1 MARLPRITLC
11 LCLPLVCLSGCKP
24 FQQGSLSRLQT
35 PLPSA
40 EELAQRTSVPRSKEL
55 AKVAQ
60 AKPSSGPANSASH
73 SETAKNSTTLP
84 DWHQTDATGDC
95 ESSGYC
101 ESCGVNH
108 GASGTPSQFRF
119 TQPLPQYQPVASPSE
134 PASRAESSSLPSSN
148 EQTFSKAIRV
158 IPLQPEQSLG
168 PQTSSRQK
176 PTKPAPPPQPDDSP
190 SENPS
195 AVNANSIALSV
206 GASQSLTPATES
218 AALSPSN
225 QPTEKTDLGSGSA
238 RTESRTISL
247 ATPSLTATTS
257 DTAKS
262 NAPISP
268 TICPA
273 PSEDQANSKSASSA
287 TEPSELSETL
297 KNLRKVIADS
307 ESLDPAAEFT
317 AEFTALELLTERVSV
332 LAASESDPT
341 EAQSLCE
348 HQLQALVA
356 TLRPDSLDISRPE
369 GRQIAMR
376 TLEHLREAISQL
388 EKLVSLKITH
398 GTLCTEVRGFGQ
410 YKPFSSNEFRVGQPV
425 LLYCEIENF
434 SSVEEKAQSDVSDYR
449 TRLKSSL
456 VICREDG
463 TVAQQ
468 AEFPVVEDVARN
480 RRRDFYL
487 YVPFTV
493 GELSP
498 GKYRAHLMV
507 DDLQGRK
514 QAVLDPPVEFS
525 VR

>member
-1 MARLPRITLC
+1 MARLPRIALC
-11 LCLPLVCLSGCKP
+11 LCSLLVCLGGCKP
-24 FQQGSLSRLQT
+24 FQQGSLSRMQT
-35 PLPSA
+35 PLPA
-40 EELAQRTSVPRSKEL
+40 TEELARRTSTASSNDIARSSKEKLADSPANLASRSK
-55 AKVAQ
+55 
-60 AKPSSGPANSASH
+60 PSTNSSSSSDAH
-73 SETAKNSTTLP
+73 A
-84 DWHQTDATGDC
+84 TDAT
-95 ESSGYC
+95 GYC

-108 GASGTPSQFRF
+108 GSSGTPGQFRF
-119 TQPLPQYQPVASPSE
+119 TQPLPQYQPVASPSATTRQE
-134 PASRAESSSLPSSN
+134 LSSGLTRSS
-148 EQTFSKAIRV
+148 EQTFSNAIRV
-158 IPLQPEQSLG
+158 IPLQPDQAIN
-168 PQTSSRQK
+168 PQTSSAQK
-176 PTKPAPPPQPDDSP
+176 PSKPAPPPQPDDSP
-190 SENPS
+190 TTTSLAGDANLNAGS
-195 AVNANSIALSV
+195 VNV
-206 GASQSLTPATES
+206 SQPLTPATQTS
-218 AALSPSN
+218 LLSSSSQPS
-225 QPTEKTDLGSGSA
+225 EKTDLRSGSA
-238 RTESRTISL
+238 KSESLTTTQS
-247 ATPSLTATTS
+247 TPSLIATTC
-257 DTAKS
+257 DDA
-262 NAPISP
+262 
-268 TICPA
+268 
-273 PSEDQANSKSASSA
+273 DSARAATVATSSA
-287 TEPSELSETL
+287 PLEAKTKSKPASAVTETTELSETL
-297 KNLRKVIADS
+297 NNLRNAIANS

-317 AEFTALELLTERVSV
+317 AELTALELLIERVNV
-332 LAASESDPT
+332 LAASESEPT

-356 TLRPDSLDISRPE
+356 TLRPESLDISRPE
-369 GRQIAMR
+369 GRQIATR

-388 EKLVSLKITH
+388 EKLVSLKISH

-410 YKPFSSNEFRVGQPV
+410 YKPFSSTEFRVGQPV

-434 SSVEEKAQSDVSDYR
+434 CSVEEKAQSDVSDYR

>member
-1 MARLPRITLC
+1 MARLPRIALC

-24 FQQGSLSRLQT
+24 FQQGSLSRMQT
-35 PLPSA
+35 PLPAA
-40 EELAQRTSVPRSKEL
+40 EELARRMSAPSQKEM
-55 AKVAQ
+55 AKASQVQ
-60 AKPSSGPANSASH
+60 LSDNPANSASRTQPSTSSTSTSDSH
-73 SETAKNSTTLP
+73 S
-84 DWHQTDATGDC
+84 TDAT
-95 ESSGYC
+95 GYC

-108 GASGTPSQFRF
+108 GSSGTPSQFRF
-119 TQPLPQYQPVASPSE
+119 TQPLPQYQPVASPSA
-134 PASRAESSSLPSSN
+134 PASRELSSGPTSSS
-148 EQTFSKAIRV
+148 EQTFSNAIRV
-158 IPLQPEQSLG
+158 IPLKPDQAIH
-168 PQTSSRQK
+168 PQANSPQR
-176 PTKPAPPPQPDDSP
+176 PAKPAPPPQPDDSP
-190 SENPS
+190 TETSLAGKAS
-195 AVNANSIALSV
+195 LNAGSV
-206 GASQSLTPATES
+206 IPGQPLTPATQTS
-218 AALSPSN
+218 SLATNS
-225 QPTEKTDLGSGSA
+225 QPAEKTDIDSNSA
-238 RTESRTISL
+238 KAESLTVTQ
-247 ATPSLTATTS
+247 ATPSLIATTRYDANAARAVTVAPGS
-257 DTAKS
+257 TPLEGKAKS
-262 NAPISP
+262 E
-268 TICPA
+268 PA
-273 PSEDQANSKSASSA
+273 SA
-287 TEPSELSETL
+287 TTETTELSATL
-297 KNLRKVIADS
+297 NNLRNVIANS

-317 AEFTALELLTERVSV
+317 AELTALELLIERVNV
-332 LAASESDPT
+332 LAASESEPT

-356 TLRPDSLDISRPE
+356 TLRPESLDISRPE
-369 GRQIAMR
+369 GRQIATR

-410 YKPFSSNEFRVGQPV
+410 YKPFSSTEFRVGQPV

-434 SSVEEKAQSDVSDYR
+434 CSVEEKAQSDVSDYR

>member
-1 MARLPRITLC
+1 MARLPRIALC
-11 LCLPLVCLSGCKP
+11 LCLPLVCLGGCKP
-24 FQQGSLSRLQT
+24 FQQGTLSRMQT
-35 PLPSA
+35 PLPAA
-40 EELAQRTSVPRSKEL
+40 EELTRRKSAPGAVETADASQVKLFDSPANAAFRSK
-55 AKVAQ
+55 
-60 AKPSSGPANSASH
+60 PSTSSASSSDAH
-73 SETAKNSTTLP
+73 A
-84 DWHQTDATGDC
+84 TDATG
-95 ESSGYC
+95 YR

-108 GASGTPSQFRF
+108 GSSGTPDQFRF
-119 TQPLPQYQPVASPSE
+119 TQPLPQFQPVASPN
-134 PASRAESSSLPSSN
+134 APSSRKLSSVQN
-148 EQTFSKAIRV
+148 SASEQTFSSAIRV
-158 IPLQPEQSLG
+158 IPLKPDEAIN
-168 PQTSSRQK
+168 PQASFVQKSS
-176 PTKPAPPPQPDDSP
+176 KPAPPPQPDDSP
-190 SENPS
+190 TETSSGGETNPKAS
-195 AVNANSIALSV
+195 SV
-206 GASQSLTPATES
+206 AFNQPLTPATQTS
-218 AALSPSN
+218 LLAPSS
-225 QPTEKTDLGSGSA
+225 QPAEKTDLRSGAAKPKSL
-238 RTESRTISL
+238 TIAQ
-247 ATPSLTATTS
+247 ATPSLIATTR
-257 DTAKS
+257 D
-262 NAPISP
+262 
-268 TICPA
+268 
-273 PSEDQANSKSASSA
+273 EANSARAVTVAPGSAPLESKANSEPASA
-287 TEPSELSETL
+287 VTGTTELSETL
-297 KNLRKVIADS
+297 NNLKNVIANS

-317 AEFTALELLTERVSV
+317 AELTALELLIERVNV
-332 LAASESDPT
+332 LAASESEPT

-356 TLRPDSLDISRPE
+356 TLRPESLDISRPE
-369 GRQIAMR
+369 GRQIATR

-410 YKPFSSNEFRVGQPV
+410 YKPFSSMEFRVGQPV

-434 SSVEEKAQSDVSDYR
+434 CSVEEQAQSDVSDYR

-468 AEFPVVEDVARN
+468 AEFPVVEDIARN

-514 QAVLDPPVEFS
+514 QAVLDPPVEFT